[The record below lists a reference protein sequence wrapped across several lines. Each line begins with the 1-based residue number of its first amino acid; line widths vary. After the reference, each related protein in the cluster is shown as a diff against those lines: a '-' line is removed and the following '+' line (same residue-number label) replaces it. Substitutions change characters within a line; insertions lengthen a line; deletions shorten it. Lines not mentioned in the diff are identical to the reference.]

1 MLTREITLYCRHG
14 LSISQARQLSRMA
27 GLFKSHI
34 RLSNLSR
41 RQTAEASSLLA
52 LLTLATQPGDLCQ
65 LLIEGLDAELA
76 HMAFNCWCV
85 ELGKPLGRSTT
96 AYLAEQRLATRQPD
110 YHFALPQVASLS
122 APPTK
127 PQVLAQLTGL
137 LPGELVTDS
146 PSLHS
151 ELMAR
156 EQVSATIIQ
165 AGIAMPHVLSAAIRQ
180 PALAMIYSPDPVDW
194 GSSLGAVHHI
204 ILLCAPRQLPPAQ
217 LRPLTRLARAMMD
230 ETLTHALRHASNHQS
245 RHAIVIE
252 GLLS

>member
-34 RLSNLSR
+34 QLSNLSR

-85 ELGKPLGRSTT
+85 ELGKPLGRSAT
-96 AYLAEQRLATRQPD
+96 AHLAEQRLATHQPD

-122 APPTK
+122 APHAK
-127 PQVLAQLTGL
+127 AQVLAQLIGL
-137 LPGELVTDS
+137 LPESLVKES
-146 PSLHS
+146 PGLHS

-156 EQVSATIIQ
+156 EQVSATIIR
-165 AGIAMPHVLSAAIRQ
+165 AGIAMPHVLSAAVRQ
-180 PALAMIYSPDPVDW
+180 PALAMLHSTEPVDW
-194 GSSLGAVHHI
+194 GSSLGAVHNI

-230 ETLTHALRHASNHQS
+230 ETLTHALLHASTHQA